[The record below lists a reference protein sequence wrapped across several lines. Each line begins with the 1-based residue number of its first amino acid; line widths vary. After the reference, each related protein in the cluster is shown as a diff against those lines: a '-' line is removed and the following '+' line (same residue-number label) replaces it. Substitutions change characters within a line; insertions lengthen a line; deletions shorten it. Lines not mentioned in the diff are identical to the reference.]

1 MALLEWEH
9 DPAMKRQPH
18 SKSERGQSLTELAVS
33 FLVLVLI
40 LAVAVDLGRA
50 FFSLISLREAA
61 EEGALYGS
69 VNPLDTG
76 GMVARV
82 RSSSTT
88 PVDLTD
94 TSTVSVNV
102 STPGGACA
110 GQPVV
115 VVVVYQFNLTMPLVG
130 SIIGTQTFPLTVNA
144 TSTILRP
151 PC

>member
-1 MALLEWEH
+1 M
-9 DPAMKRQPH
+9 RQK
-18 SKSERGQSLTELAVS
+18 SRRSSERGQSLTELAIS

-69 VNPLDTG
+69 VNPIDTAG
-76 GMVARV
+76 IEARA
-82 RSSSTT
+82 RTSSTT
-88 PVDLTD
+88 PVDLAD
-94 TSTVSVNV
+94 TSSVSIAI

-110 GQPVV
+110 GQTVV
-115 VVVVYQFNLTMPLVG
+115 VSVTYQFRLTMPLIA
-130 SIIGTQTFPLTVNA
+130 IIINTQTFPLSVSA

-151 PC
+151 AC